1 MRSWSDIWHPIGRL
15 IEVVGDQG
23 RLKLGIAR
31 TACIADVLLGND
43 WRFRNTRDKNVQNMI
58 QQVRDFRLVLEESVE
73 DSVLW
78 KSNDKTYGKVFSVSS
93 TLEMV
98 RVRREHVPWHR
109 LLWFAQGIPRF
120 AFIVWLAIRDR
131 LSTGVKMRAWDQVQ
145 GRLFCGEQEE
155 TRDHL
160 YFVCPYTYTLWLEV
174 IGTLLQPAPTPYWE
188 ENVNAIMAGSHD
200 RDSLSRYRSI
210 IYGEKEMIE
219 DTAGLLN
226 RWVSLQ
232 RSLIKP

>member
-1 MRSWSDIWHPIGRL
+1 RPFRLLGPEKVAPASFSCKTVVHNGKLVRSWSDIWHPIGRL
-15 IEVVGDQG
+15 IEVAGDQG

-31 TACIADVLLGND
+31 TACIAD
-43 WRFRNTRDKNVQNMI
+43 
-58 QQVRDFRLVLEESVE
+58 VLEESVE

-131 LSTGVKMRAWDQVQ
+131 LSTGVKMRAWDHVQ
-145 GRLFCGEQEE
+145 GCLFCGEQEE

-200 RDSLSRYRSI
+200 RDSLSRSRSI
-210 IYGEKEMIE
+210 IYGEK
-219 DTAGLLN
+219 
-226 RWVSLQ
+226 
-232 RSLIKP
+232 